1 MDSAQS
7 SDNSVKENNTRI
19 LNDIQKLQLIEQ
31 DIFKKLEASSINELS
46 SKQQIKLIEKINT
59 ISNMRINLY
68 RTLNGI
74 NSHYKNA
81 MDTTQSIL
89 KNQEMS
95 VHIAEN
101 ELNRAKKQ
109 LESLE
114 AQRVNKIRM
123 IQINDYYGK
132 QYEEHTQFMKI
143 LIYMLI
149 PIAILLYLKNA
160 SILPEKI
167 YYGLVIVISIFGS
180 YYLSIVFYSIISRSS
195 MNYDEYK
202 WNFNA
207 NSVKTSDNSDVTED
221 NASDPWNIP
230 NVGSCYGAACCS
242 TGQIYDSSAR
252 VCKIDE
258 SYKSDV
264 ENFETQINEHP
275 EIYSKK
281 YYKPDVNL

>member
-1 MDSAQS
+1 MASVQS

-19 LNDIQKLQLIEQ
+19 LNDIQKLQSIEQ
-31 DIFKKLEASSINELS
+31 SIFKNLESSSINELS
-46 SKQQIKLIEKINT
+46 PEQQIKLIEKINA
-59 ISNMRINLY
+59 ISDMRINLY
-68 RTLNGI
+68 HTLNGL

-81 MDTTQSIL
+81 MNTTQSIL
-89 KNQEMS
+89 KNQEIS
-95 VHIAEN
+95 VRIAET

-109 LESLE
+109 LETLE
-114 AQRVNKIRM
+114 SQRVNKIRM
-123 IQINDYYGK
+123 VQINDYYGK

-160 SILPEKI
+160 GILPEKI
-167 YYGLVIVISIFGS
+167 YYGLVVVISIIGS

-207 NSVKTSDNSDVTED
+207 NSVKTSEDSTEEE
-221 NASDPWNIP
+221 SDPWKLP
-230 NVGSCYGAACCS
+230 TVGSCYGAACCS
-242 TGQIYDSSAR
+242 TGQFYDSAAR

-264 ENFETQINEHP
+264 ENFETQINKNP
-275 EIYSKK
+275 GIYSKK